1 MPQQQPIKLWEL
13 AGEDPLI
20 SMSQLVWRVR
30 LLLAHKGQVYE
41 SIPWRFMEKK
51 AIQPFDTVRMC
62 SPVTLHNL
70 EHNLPAVA
78 DTSSGCSPASPDAC
92 YSQCTVVTSCPA
104 WPNGGGKLATYAMGI
119 KAAFTKAA
127 SKEAKV
133 HVIHIV
139 TLVSLQVPVMDF
151 HGKQMG
157 ESLDICK
164 LLEKEFPEPA
174 VFNTSCPAGRLSVAL
189 AHLRHAAIY
198 QCFACTLFS
207 WTIDFH
213 VSAVQGM

>member
-1 MPQQQPIKLWEL
+1 MPTMPQQQPIKLWEL

-51 AIQPFDTVRMC
+51 AIQPFDTV
-62 SPVTLHNL
+62 
-70 EHNLPAVA
+70 
-78 DTSSGCSPASPDAC
+78 
-92 YSQCTVVTSCPA
+92 
-104 WPNGGGKLATYAMGI
+104 
-119 KAAFTKAA
+119 
-127 SKEAKV
+127 
-133 HVIHIV
+133 
-139 TLVSLQVPVMDF
+139 PVMNF

-174 VFNTSCPAGRLSVAL
+174 VFNTSCPAGDVSMDFILS
-189 AHLRHAAIY
+189 
-198 QCFACTLFS
+198 
-207 WTIDFH
+207 W
-213 VSAVQGM
+213 